1 MSKYSKY
8 FNIGESS
15 KCLNCDYIYN
25 PKRTAEKS
33 NPRTALRYHLK
44 SRHPAL
50 FKELCEYEGEQNKA
64 CTSKNDGLK
73 QSSLKRICE
82 PSTSSTQS
90 KIPISKQPRIDTSFS
105 DWSSDGEKTKP
116 IDAATTWVQNR
127 NSAISAFIPLFKIL
141 ERKMNASKDAD
152 FQAVRTKIA
161 NSLSERIK
169 GWENNKNLV
178 LATILDPFYKLKFF
192 DVFLHEEFKEVLLKE
207 VEGFAKS
214 DYRAERDSELEFV
227 QSQHE
232 ERNPFSEFLEQQ
244 NLFDAPPPLAQKSVD
259 VKAKAAGQVADYLS
273 SPCMDVTSRLFG
285 VLNPTKQNIHCY
297 SL

>member
-90 KIPISKQPRIDTSFS
+90 KIPISKQPRIDTT

-169 GWENNKNLV
+169 GFKLSFINMQDIFRMGKQQKFSISNNSR
-178 LATILDPFYKLKFF
+178 P
-192 DVFLHEEFKEVLLKE
+192 
-207 VEGFAKS
+207 
-214 DYRAERDSELEFV
+214 AERDSELEFV

-259 VKAKAAGQVADYLS
+259 VKAKAAG
-273 SPCMDVTSRLFG
+273 CERLFSSANF
-285 VLNPTKQNIHCY
+285 VLDERRM
-297 SL
+297 SLSGDNLEQQLYLHHNLLIYDFIYD